1 MQIEDVA
8 RISLAARRAAQQQR
22 ELAIG
27 LRVLGKIIVNQQR
40 VAAGVAE
47 VLAHRAAAVRRDK
60 LQRRR
65 FRSGRRDHRGVFHR
79 AVAVELVDHLR
90 DGRALLPD
98 RDVKAL
104 HVLAA
109 LVDDRVE
116 RDRGLAGLA
125 VADDQLALAAPDLQH
140 RVDRLDSGL
149 QRLLDR
155 LAADDA
161 GRLDFDPPLLG
172 GLDRSLAV
180 DRLAERIDDASEQ
193 PFADRNLGD
202 AAGALDLVALANR
215 LRIAKQ
221 RRADVVFFE
230 VEHHA
235 ENPVREFQQ
244 LAQRRVLQ
252 AVDARDTVAA

>member
-1 MQIEDVA
+1 M
-8 RISLAARRAAQQQR
+8 
-22 ELAIG
+22 
-27 LRVLGKIIVNQQR
+27 
-40 VAAGVAE
+40 AAGVAE
-47 VLAHRAAAVRRDK
+47 ILAHRAAAIRRDE
-60 LQRRR
+60 LQRGG
-65 FRSGRRDHRGVFHR
+65 FGSGRRDHRGVFHR
-79 AVAVELVDHLR
+79 AVTVELVDHLG

-98 RDVKAL
+98 RDVEAL

-109 LVDDRVE
+109 LVDDRVD

-125 VADDQLALAAPDLQH
+125 VADNQLALAAPDLQH
-140 RVDRLDSGL
+140 RVDRFDPGL

-161 GRLDFDPPLLG
+161 RRLDFDPPLLG

-180 DRLAERIDDASEQ
+180 DRLAERIDHAAEQ
-193 PFADRNLGD
+193 RLADRNFGD
-202 AAGALDLVALANR
+202 TAGALDLVALANR

-221 RRADVVFFE
+221 RRADVVLLE